1 MCDDFLNCI
10 KENERNNTMIDR
22 SKIKV
27 GDAIDVRYTVNK
39 IFPNGS
45 VETTYGTVFKN
56 DEIVNHIPRKIK
68 VGDKVQSKSTGNL
81 YEVLSIYITDKSNIY
96 WVKSYYN
103 NLFYS
108 LEESEIELV

>member
-1 MCDDFLNCI
+1 
-10 KENERNNTMIDR
+10 MIDR

-39 IFPNGS
+39 IFPNGAI
-45 VETTYGTVFKN
+45 ETTYSTVYKDGTSWLN
-56 DEIVNHIPRKIK
+56 ILNTDEIVNHIPRKIK
-68 VGDKVQSKSTGNL
+68 VGDKVQSKFTGNL

-108 LEESEIELV
+108 LEESEMELV